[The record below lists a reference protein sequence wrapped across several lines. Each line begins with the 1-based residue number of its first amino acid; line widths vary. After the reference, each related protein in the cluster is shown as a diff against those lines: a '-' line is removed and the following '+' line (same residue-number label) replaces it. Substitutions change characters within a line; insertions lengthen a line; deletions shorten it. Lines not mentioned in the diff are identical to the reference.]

1 MITSAVKSTF
11 QILGDTF
18 KILIKYPVLFL
29 PVLISWVFY
38 GAIIIYFK
46 YYFNWETIT
55 TTAMGF
61 GLAFLIIFVFCF
73 IFSVSS
79 FVMLE
84 IIQQIETKSKIS
96 MFKALDEVIRK
107 DLLKAFPIM
116 LVWAI
121 IWFVI
126 EVLELLFKRKDSDD
140 GYNERTYENMAK
152 TLSGYESFSLWGLTF
167 NLIKSGVRLIVFF
180 IYPSIAWED
189 EGPIN
194 AVKKGFSGI
203 KNNAAE
209 FVTGFFSI
217 EAVAT
222 LIFLPPGIMFWLSDD
237 MNIKFSDTTWL
248 WVIVYIAFASSLYLY
263 LQQMFA
269 ALLYMWNMKWNR
281 AVQKAMKDGMP
292 VTNIHDIKKPDLL
305 DDVPDLL

>member
-237 MNIKFSDTTWL
+237 MNIKFRHNVAL
-248 WVIVYIAFASSLYLY
+248 GNHLYSVCFKFVFI
-263 LQQMFA
+263 FA
-269 ALLYMWNMKWNR
+269 ANVCSSPLYVEYEMESCGSEGYEGRNAGSKY
-281 AVQKAMKDGMP
+281 
-292 VTNIHDIKKPDLL
+292 T
-305 DDVPDLL
+305 